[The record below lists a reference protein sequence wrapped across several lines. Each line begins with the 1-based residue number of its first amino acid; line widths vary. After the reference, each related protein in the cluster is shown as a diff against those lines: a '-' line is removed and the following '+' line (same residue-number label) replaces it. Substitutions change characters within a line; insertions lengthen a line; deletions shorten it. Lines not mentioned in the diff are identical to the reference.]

1 MTDSTSSKSSRS
13 EDNNIKKKV
22 SYSTD
27 YMPNLLQD
35 SQKMLPLDHRILY
48 KKQEYDNN
56 STSDKK
62 EKDKDRDDYSHNS
75 DKLSDYMTNDG
86 ENVAN
91 SVSNKYSNTQLYGN
105 TNSFFSNGNQNI
117 QSYKSN
123 NDEEKKKEENKEN
136 NENKEGKE
144 GKEGKENI
152 FNDNYDDYNELSP
165 DKQMLKRLDMLR
177 KLGELVQYGVKLS
190 QNYNMNSDYFAM
202 KYEYELHKNIRAKQ
216 NSVNWMSSLMLNC
229 IYGIEIL
236 NEKYNPFDLKL
247 KNWSEQINADINN
260 YYDVFGEIYEKYNQ
274 PGKNMAPELKL
285 VLMISGS
292 ALKFHLNNTLLSQN
306 NKIPQNL
313 QQSDIQ
319 DPAMLEQMRAK
330 AAFDKI
336 KDETLKNNEL
346 LKEKANKEH
355 TQALKQMDDMMFL
368 QNKKLEIQKQEEE
381 NQKKIAEFAKMKM
394 LLEQQHMP
402 NTQNTQNKMTNL
414 GSMNGNN
421 VMSGNNGNNVMS
433 GNNVNNVMSGINGIS
448 GMGAMPAPSSNG
460 NINDKYEE
468 IRRKNIND
476 HLQSIK
482 DKVKNIDVRE
492 DIETD
497 PLYLRAINAKAK
509 EPYNNQS
516 NKKEDTDRS
525 TTSSSESSSKTSS
538 DDSRR
543 KSEKSVS
550 TTLSKRK
557 YNKKGITIQTN

>member
-1 MTDSTSSKSSRS
+1 MTDSTSSKSSQS

-35 SQKMLPLDHRILY
+35 SQKMLPLDQRILF

-56 STSDKK
+56 STSDRRERNK

-91 SVSNKYSNTQLYGN
+91 SASNKYSNTQLYGN

-123 NDEEKKKEENKEN
+123 NDEEKKKEEN
-136 NENKEGKE
+136 NENKEE
-144 GKEGKENI
+144 NKENI
-152 FNDNYDDYNELSP
+152 FNDNYDDYTELSP

-319 DPAMLEQMRAK
+319 DPVMLEQMRAK
-330 AAFDKI
+330 AAYDKI

-355 TQALKQMDDMMFL
+355 DQALKQMNDMVFL
-368 QNKKLEIQKQEEE
+368 QNKKLELQKQDEE

-394 LLEQQHMP
+394 LLEQQNM
-402 NTQNTQNKMTNL
+402 QNTQNKMTNL
-414 GSMNGNN
+414 G
-421 VMSGNNGNNVMS
+421 
-433 GNNVNNVMSGINGIS
+433 GIS
-448 GMGAMPAPSSNG
+448 SIGVMPAPSSSG

-492 DIETD
+492 NIDTE
-497 PLYLRAINAKAK
+497 PLYLRTANAKAK
-509 EPYNNQS
+509 EPYNSKS
-516 NKKEDTDRS
+516 NNKEDTDKS
-525 TTSSSESSSKTSS
+525 TSSSSLESSSKTSS
-538 DDSRR
+538 DNSRR

>member
-1 MTDSTSSKSSRS
+1 MSDSTSSRSSRS

-27 YMPNLLQD
+27 YMPHLLQD
-35 SQKMLPLDHRILY
+35 SQKMLPHDQRTLF
-48 KKQEYDNN
+48 KKYENDNETI
-56 STSDKK
+56 SEKK
-62 EKDKDRDDYSHNS
+62 NNDNQSNAS
-75 DKLSDYMTNDG
+75 DKLSDYLTNDG
-86 ENVAN
+86 ENIAN

-105 TNSFFSNGNQNI
+105 TNTFFSNTNQNT
-117 QSYKSN
+117 QNQYKLEN
-123 NDEEKKKEENKEN
+123 IEEKKPEIKNVTTNPEENQE
-136 NENKEGKE
+136 E
-144 GKEGKENI
+144 KENI

-165 DKQMLKRLDMLR
+165 DRQMLKRLDMLR

-306 NKIPQNL
+306 NKIPPNL
-313 QQSDIQ
+313 GQVDSQET
-319 DPAMLEQMRAK
+319 AMLEQMRAK
-330 AAFDKI
+330 AAYEKI
-336 KDETLKNNEL
+336 KEETIKNNEL
-346 LKEKANKEH
+346 LKEKTNKEH
-355 TQALKQMDDMMFL
+355 EEALKQMNDMVFL
-368 QNKKLEIQKQEEE
+368 QNKKLELQKQEEE
-381 NQKKIAEFAKMKM
+381 KQKKFEEFAKMKM
-394 LLEQQHMP
+394 LLEQ
-402 NTQNTQNKMTNL
+402 NSNNIQNRMANM
-414 GSMNGNN
+414 
-421 VMSGNNGNNVMS
+421 
-433 GNNVNNVMSGINGIS
+433 NGIS
-448 GMGAMPAPSSNG
+448 GISVMPSPSSNG
-460 NINDKYEE
+460 NMNDKYEE
-468 IRRKNIND
+468 IRRKNINE

-482 DKVKNIDVRE
+482 DKVKNIDVKG
-492 DIETD
+492 DIENE
-497 PLYLRAINAKAK
+497 PLYLRAANAKAR
-509 EPYNNQS
+509 EPYMNQS
-516 NKKEDTDRS
+516 NNKDDS
-525 TTSSSESSSKTSS
+525 TVSSKSSIESSKTSS
-538 DDSRR
+538 NDESSSRR

-557 YNKKGITIQTN
+557 YNKKGITINTN

>member
-1 MTDSTSSKSSRS
+1 MTDSTSSRSSRS

-35 SQKMLPLDHRILY
+35 SQKMLPLDQRILF
-48 KKQEYDNN
+48 KKQEYDNH
-56 STSDKK
+56 STSDRK
-62 EKDKDRDDYSHNS
+62 EKDRDDSSHNS

-105 TNSFFSNGNQNI
+105 TNTFFSNANQNT
-117 QSYKSN
+117 QNYKPN
-123 NDEEKKKEENKEN
+123 EEEKKPEVN
-136 NENKEGKE
+136 NEN
-144 GKEGKENI
+144 KEGKENI
-152 FNDNYDDYNELSP
+152 FNDTYDDYNELSP
-165 DKQMLKRLDMLR
+165 DRQMLKRLDMLR

-306 NKIPQNL
+306 NKPPPNL
-313 QQSDIQ
+313 SQPEVQ
-319 DPAMLEQMRAK
+319 DPALLEQMRAK
-330 AAFDKI
+330 AAYDKI

-355 TQALKQMDDMMFL
+355 EQALKQMNDMMFL
-368 QNKKLEIQKQEEE
+368 QNKKLELQKQEEE
-381 NQKKIAEFAKMKM
+381 NQKKVAEFARMKM
-394 LLEQQHMP
+394 LLEQQNMQNTQ
-402 NTQNTQNKMTNL
+402 NTQNTQNKMANL
-414 GSMNGNN
+414 G
-421 VMSGNNGNNVMS
+421 
-433 GNNVNNVMSGINGIS
+433 GIS
-448 GMGAMPAPSSNG
+448 GMGVMPAPSANG
-460 NINDKYEE
+460 NVNEKYEE
-468 IRRKNIND
+468 IRRKNINQQ
-476 HLQSIK
+476 LQSIK
-482 DKVKNIDVRE
+482 NKVQNIDIKE
-492 DIETD
+492 DIETE
-497 PLYLRAINAKAK
+497 PLYLRAANAKAR

-516 NKKEDTDRS
+516 NNKEDTDRS
-525 TTSSSESSSKTSS
+525 TTSSSKSSSESSSKTSS

>member
-1 MTDSTSSKSSRS
+1 MTDSTSSRSSHS

-35 SQKMLPLDHRILY
+35 SQKMLPLDQRTLF
-48 KKQEYDNN
+48 KKYENDVESISEKKNNDNN
-56 STSDKK
+56 S
-62 EKDKDRDDYSHNS
+62 NAS
-75 DKLSDYMTNDG
+75 DKLSDYLTNDG
-86 ENVAN
+86 ENIAN
-91 SVSNKYSNTQLYGN
+91 SLSNKYSNTQLYGN
-105 TNSFFSNGNQNI
+105 TNTNTNTFFSNPNPQNQ
-117 QSYKSN
+117 YKSEIV
-123 NDEEKKKEENKEN
+123 EEKKPEVKNENPEENQ
-136 NENKEGKE
+136 
-144 GKEGKENI
+144 EGKENI
-152 FNDNYDDYNELSP
+152 FNDTYDDYNELSA

-306 NKIPQNL
+306 NKIPPNL
-313 QQSDIQ
+313 SQPEVQ

-330 AAFDKI
+330 AAYDKI
-336 KDETLKNNEL
+336 KEETIKNNEL
-346 LKEKANKEH
+346 LKEKTDKEH
-355 TQALKQMDDMMFL
+355 GEALKQMNDMMFL
-368 QNKKLEIQKQEEE
+368 QNKKLELQKQEEE
-381 NQKKIAEFAKMKM
+381 KQKKFEEFAKMKM
-394 LLEQQHMP
+394 LLEQQNNIKMP
-402 NTQNTQNKMTNL
+402 N
-414 GSMNGNN
+414 MNGMNN
-421 VMSGNNGNNVMS
+421 MG
-433 GNNVNNVMSGINGIS
+433 GIS
-448 GMGAMPAPSSNG
+448 GIGVMPAPTAGG
-460 NINDKYEE
+460 NMNEKYEE
-468 IRRKNIND
+468 IRRKNINE

-482 DKVKNIDVRE
+482 DKVKNIDVKE
-492 DIETD
+492 DIDNE
-497 PLYLRAINAKAK
+497 PLYLRAANAKNR
-509 EPYNNQS
+509 EPYKNQS
-516 NKKEDTDRS
+516 SNKEDS
-525 TTSSSESSSKTSS
+525 TVSSKSSSKTSS
-538 DDSRR
+538 DESDSRR

>member
-1 MTDSTSSKSSRS
+1 
-13 EDNNIKKKV
+13 
-22 SYSTD
+22 
-27 YMPNLLQD
+27 
-35 SQKMLPLDHRILY
+35 
-48 KKQEYDNN
+48 
-56 STSDKK
+56 
-62 EKDKDRDDYSHNS
+62 
-75 DKLSDYMTNDG
+75 
-86 ENVAN
+86 
-91 SVSNKYSNTQLYGN
+91 
-105 TNSFFSNGNQNI
+105 
-117 QSYKSN
+117 
-123 NDEEKKKEENKEN
+123 
-136 NENKEGKE
+136 
-144 GKEGKENI
+144 
-152 FNDNYDDYNELSP
+152 
-165 DKQMLKRLDMLR
+165 MLR

-306 NKIPQNL
+306 NKIPPNL
-313 QQSDIQ
+313 SQPEVQ
-319 DPAMLEQMRAK
+319 DPALLEQMRAK
-330 AAFDKI
+330 AAYDKI
-336 KDETLKNNEL
+336 KDETFKNNEL

-355 TQALKQMDDMMFL
+355 EQALKQMNDMMFL
-368 QNKKLEIQKQEEE
+368 QNKKIELQKQEEE
-381 NQKKIAEFAKMKM
+381 NQKKFAEFAKMKM
-394 LLEQQHMP
+394 LLEQQ
-402 NTQNTQNKMTNL
+402 NTQNKMTNL
-414 GSMNGNN
+414 G
-421 VMSGNNGNNVMS
+421 
-433 GNNVNNVMSGINGIS
+433 GIS
-448 GMGAMPAPSSNG
+448 GMGVMPAPSSSG
-460 NINDKYEE
+460 NVNEKYEE
-468 IRRKNIND
+468 IRRKNINE

-492 DIETD
+492 DIETE
-497 PLYLRAINAKAK
+497 PLYLRAANAKAK

-516 NKKEDTDRS
+516 NKKEDNDRS
-525 TTSSSESSSKTSS
+525 TTSSSKSSSESSSKTSS

-557 YNKKGITIQTN
+557 YNKKGITIQTT

>member
-394 LLEQQHMP
+394 LLEQQNMP

-414 GSMNGNN
+414 GSINGMNSI
-421 VMSGNNGNNVMS
+421 SGM
-433 GNNVNNVMSGINGIS
+433 NGIS

>member
-1 MTDSTSSKSSRS
+1 MSDSTSSRSSRS

-27 YMPNLLQD
+27 YMPHLLQD
-35 SQKMLPLDHRILY
+35 SQKMLPFDQRILFQKY
-48 KKQEYDNN
+48 ETKNENETLSEKKNNDNQSN
-56 STSDKK
+56 A
-62 EKDKDRDDYSHNS
+62 S
-75 DKLSDYMTNDG
+75 DKLSDYLTNDG

-91 SVSNKYSNTQLYGN
+91 SISNKYSNTQLYNNNNN
-105 TNSFFSNGNQNI
+105 TNSFFSNINQSVPNQNKPEI
-117 QSYKSN
+117 I
-123 NDEEKKKEENKEN
+123 EEKKPENKNPEENGEV
-136 NENKEGKE
+136 
-144 GKEGKENI
+144 KENI
-152 FNDNYDDYNELSP
+152 FNDTYDEYNELSP

-306 NKIPQNL
+306 NKIPPNLTQNTE
-313 QQSDIQ
+313 Q
-319 DPAMLEQMRAK
+319 DPAILEQIRAK
-330 AAFDKI
+330 EAYEKI
-336 KDETLKNNEL
+336 REETLKSSEI
-346 LKEKANKEH
+346 LKEKTNKEH
-355 TQALKQMDDMMFL
+355 TEALKQMNDMLYL
-368 QNKKLEIQKQEEE
+368 QNKKIELQKQEEE
-381 NQKKIAEFAKMKM
+381 RQKSFKEFEKMKM
-394 LLEQQHMP
+394 LLEQQNNAKMP
-402 NTQNTQNKMTNL
+402 N
-414 GSMNGNN
+414 MN
-421 VMSGNNGNNVMS
+421 S
-433 GNNVNNVMSGINGIS
+433 IS
-448 GMGAMPAPSSNG
+448 GMGVMPSPTSEG
-460 NINDKYEE
+460 NMNEKYEE
-468 IRRKNIND
+468 IRRRNINE

-482 DKVKNIDVRE
+482 EKVKNIDNKE
-492 DIETD
+492 DIENE
-497 PLYLRAINAKAK
+497 PLYVRAANVKSR
-509 EPYNNQS
+509 ES
-516 NKKEDTDRS
+516 NKNQLNKDDS
-525 TTSSSESSSKTSS
+525 TVSSKSSSKTSS
-538 DDSRR
+538 EESSSRR

-550 TTLSKRK
+550 TTLSKRR